1 MLSQTVRNSLRSAVL
16 AGSTVALLAGTGLA
30 LAQPGSRFQTQGIR
44 EANGQRATPSVWS
57 RTAHGVPILWIPTP
71 VTVEPIPFHGSA
83 GSARSGGCYA
93 R

>member
-57 RTAHGVPILWIPTP
+57 RTAHGVRHYRSYGYAPGA
-71 VTVEPIPFHGSA
+71 TVRHH
-83 GSARSGGCYA
+83 RSSWHHHY
-93 R
+93 